1 MIGML
6 RGTVA
11 LLDVNFV
18 IVDVQGVGYKVLLS
32 SKALAQIQRIDE
44 PITLHI
50 YTHVREDV
58 LELYG
63 FQTLEDLKVFE
74 MLIGVS
80 GVGCKSALGI
90 FSIGSRE
97 EIINAILKND
107 VAFFMA
113 APRLGKKNAQKII
126 IELKSKLGDTTDFDL
141 GTEEGKDADE
151 VVQALKG
158 FGFTYREAQ
167 DAIRSLKGEGET
179 TAEKI
184 RLALK
189 YLGK

>member
-6 RGTVA
+6 RGIVG
-11 LLDVNFV
+11 LRDINFI

-32 SKALAQIQRIDE
+32 QKALSQIQSTGESIQLFTYTYVRDDAID
-44 PITLHI
+44 
-50 YTHVREDV
+50 
-58 LELYG
+58 LYG
-63 FQTLEDLKVFE
+63 FTNMEDLKLFE
-74 MLIGVS
+74 MLISVS

-90 FSIGSRE
+90 FSIGSRGK
-97 EIINAILKND
+97 IIDAILKND
-107 VAFFMA
+107 VAFFMS

-126 IELKSKLGDTTDFDL
+126 IELKSKLGDATDFDL

-151 VVQALKG
+151 VIQALKG

-167 DAIRSLKGEGET
+167 DALRQSNGKGET
-179 TAEKI
+179 TAERI
-184 RLALK
+184 RQALK

>member
-6 RGTVA
+6 RGVVA
-11 LLDVNFV
+11 LRDVHYV

-32 SKALAQIQRIDE
+32 SKALSQIQAVGE
-44 PITLHI
+44 PISL
-50 YTHVREDV
+50 YTYTYVRDDA
-58 LELYG
+58 LDLYG
-63 FQTLEDLKVFE
+63 FTNMEDLKLFE
-74 MLIGVS
+74 MLISVS
-80 GVGCKSALGI
+80 GVGCRSALGI
-90 FSIGSRE
+90 FSIGSRG
-97 EIINAILKND
+97 EIINAILKGD
-107 VAFFMA
+107 TTFFTT

-126 IELKSKLGDTTDFDL
+126 IELKSKLGDVTDFDL

-151 VVQALKG
+151 VIQALKG

-167 DAIRSLKGEGET
+167 DALRQSNVKGET

-184 RLALK
+184 RQALK

>member
-6 RGTVA
+6 RGVVA
-11 LLDVNFV
+11 LRDVQFV
-18 IVDVQGVGYKVLLS
+18 IVDVKGVGYKVLLS
-32 SKALAQIQRIDE
+32 SKALSQIQAVGDSIVLY
-44 PITLHI
+44 TH
-50 YTHVREDV
+50 THVREDV

-63 FQTLEDLKVFE
+63 FFALEELKLFE
-74 MLIGVS
+74 LLIGVS

-97 EIINAILKND
+97 EIINAILKGD
-107 VAFFMA
+107 VTFFTA

-126 IELKSKLGDTTDFDL
+126 IELKGKLGDATDLDL
-141 GTEEGKDADE
+141 GDDIE
-151 VVQALKG
+151 VDTSEVIGALKS
-158 FGFTYREAQ
+158 FGFSMREAQ
-167 DAIRSLKGEGET
+167 DALRMSKGEGET
-179 TAEKI
+179 TADRI

>member
-90 FSIGSRE
+90 FSIGSRG
-97 EIINAILKND
+97 EIINAILKGD
-107 VAFFMA
+107 VTFFTA

-141 GTEEGKDADE
+141 SAEIASGTDE
-151 VVQALKG
+151 VIEALKG
-158 FGFTYREAQ
+158 FGFSLREAQ
-167 DAIRSLKGEGET
+167 EALRQSGGEGET

>member
-6 RGTVA
+6 CGIVGLR
-11 LLDVNFV
+11 DINFI

-32 SKALAQIQRIDE
+32 QKALGQIQAVGD
-44 PITLHI
+44 PIQLYT

-63 FQTLEDLKVFE
+63 FFEIEDLKLFE
-74 MLIGVS
+74 RLIAVS

-90 FSIGSRE
+90 FSIGERE

-107 VAFFMA
+107 VAFFTS

-141 GTEEGKDADE
+141 GAEESKDADE
-151 VVQALKG
+151 VIQALKG
-158 FGFTYREAQ
+158 FGFTHREAQ
-167 DAIRSLKGEGET
+167 DALRSLKGESET